1 MNKSKNAPYLL
12 LGPETGKKSAFIK
25 NLYGKARKHWGDD
38 VELHR
43 FYSFE
48 LESGKLLSMLQNNSL
63 FAEHQVF
70 ILAQVENLQQGPQS
84 ELLSYL
90 AHPSDAITLI
100 MTSSEVR
107 VHKKIM
113 DAVPKANQIIFWE
126 LFENQKQ
133 DWLKAYFRHHS
144 MRIDDETISLI
155 LDLVENNTQEMKLVC
170 DQFVSYLRTGKKAGK
185 DDEKNIAKAEKA
197 GISDIIT
204 ITEDDVEQFIYHS
217 RKENVFSLFKK
228 MAALDLRGSL
238 EIYRS
243 LYLAGEAYPVQL
255 IAGLL
260 WQFRRLHSYV
270 QHLKDRFSPEDAQK
284 KVKVLGKPAAIRGRG
299 NQAMYA
305 QAAANYSLRDIRRC
319 IVLLQ
324 RYDIQVRSVR
334 TDLESTVMEL
344 LLYRI
349 IVRSGEKPVQ
359 GNQLYGLIGLN
370 YPPLENLSLSGGMGS
385 ETHINSI

>member
-25 NLYGKARKHWGDD
+25 KLYAKAREDWGDD

-100 MTSSEVR
+100 MTSSEIR

-133 DWLKAYFRHHS
+133 DWLKGYFRHHS

-170 DQFVSYLRTGKKAGK
+170 DQLVSYLRTRKLGKGAGK
-185 DDEKNIAKAEKA
+185 NNTQIEKA

-204 ITEDDVEQFIYHS
+204 ITEEDVEQFIYHS

-228 MAALDLRGSL
+228 MAARDLRGSL

-270 QHLKDRFSPEDAQK
+270 QHLKNRFSSEEAQK
-284 KVKVLGKPAAIRGRG
+284 KVKVLGKTAAIRGKG

-305 QAAANYSLRDIRRC
+305 QAAANYSLRDIRSC

-334 TDLESTVMEL
+334 NDLESTVMEL

-349 IVRSGEKPVQ
+349 IVRSGEKTIQ
-359 GNQLYGLIGLN
+359 GNQLFGLIGLN
-370 YPPLENLSLSGGMGS
+370 YPPLQNLSLSGGMGS
-385 ETHINSI
+385 ENHINSI